1 MEAIIVQPDR
11 IDGALV
17 MVAESATRRAAGED
31 VRLEFHTQYER
42 DWFHVIYHSDSPSIN
57 RVHEIIVNRS
67 FPLDVPEIFTNPAYR
82 EFREFIA
89 AAVANNSETYWTDRE
104 AEAA

>member
-11 IDGALV
+11 VNGALV

-31 VRLEFHTQYER
+31 VRLEFHTQFDS
-42 DWFHVIYHSDSPSIN
+42 DWFYVIYHTDSLNRN
-57 RVHEIIVNRS
+57 RVHEITINRS
-67 FPLDVPEIFTNPAYR
+67 YPLDVPEIFTNPAYR